1 MKAPKKL
8 LAIIVITAAAN
19 GVGRGDTAEMR
30 DGSLVQGKYVGGTA
44 GTVRFETPE
53 GVKVLE
59 TGKILAL
66 TFAEGG
72 ATSQP
77 AGAPAVAAPTAAAS
91 AVPAAAAAATTPK
104 TAQVPAGTVLNI
116 KLDGP
121 VSSKDPEGKKFSG
134 KLLAD
139 VTANGATV
147 AKSGSA
153 VYGQV
158 DKSKQAGRAVGKSE
172 LAFSLSGIDIGGKI
186 QPIVTTGFSVSG
198 KCSARKTARNAAIGA
213 GIGAAADGG
222 DGAGKG
228 AAIGAGV
235 SLIRKGESVT
245 APAGMILE
253 FRLSQPFE
261 ATVTQ

>member
-1 MKAPKKL
+1 MRTAKQL
-8 LAIIVITAAAN
+8 LAIAALVATVN
-19 GVGRGDTAEMR
+19 GVGRADTAEMR
-30 DGSLVQGKYVGGTA
+30 DGSIVQGKYVGGTA
-44 GTVRFETPE
+44 GTVRFETAE
-53 GVKVLE
+53 GVKVIE

-66 TFAEGG
+66 TFAEGA

-77 AGAPAVAAPTAAAS
+77 AAGAAPAAAAPAAA
-91 AVPAAAAAATTPK
+91 APAAAAAPK
-104 TAQVPAGTVLNI
+104 AVQVPAGTVLNV
-116 KLDGP
+116 KLDRP

-139 VTANGATV
+139 VTANGVTV

-172 LAFSLSGIDIGGKI
+172 LAFSLSGIDMGGKI
-186 QPIVTTGFSVSG
+186 QPIMTTSFSEAG
-198 KCSARKTARNAAIGA
+198 KSSARKTARNAAVGA

-235 SLIRKGESVT
+235 SLIRKGDSVT
-245 APAGMILE
+245 APAGAILE
-253 FRLSQPFE
+253 FRLIQPFE

>member
-1 MKAPKKL
+1 MRTAKRL
-8 LAIIVITAAAN
+8 LAVVAIVAAAN
-19 GVGRGDTAEMR
+19 GVGRADTAEMR

-53 GVKVLE
+53 GIKVIE

-77 AGAPAVAAPTAAAS
+77 AGAAPAATAAPAAA
-91 AVPAAAAAATTPK
+91 AVPAAAAAPK
-104 TAQVPAGTVLNI
+104 TVQVPAGTVLNI

-121 VSSKDPEGKKFSG
+121 VSSKDPDGKKFSG

-139 VTANGATV
+139 VTANGVTV

-172 LAFSLSGIDIGGKI
+172 LAFSLSGIDMGGKI
-186 QPIVTTGFSVSG
+186 QPIMTTSFSEAG
-198 KCSARKTARNAAIGA
+198 KSSTRKTARNAAIGA

-222 DGAGKG
+222 DGAAKG

-235 SLIRKGESVT
+235 SLIRKGDSVT
-245 APAGMILE
+245 APAGAILE

>member
-1 MKAPKKL
+1 MRTAKRL
-8 LAIIVITAAAN
+8 LAIVAVVAAAN
-19 GVGRGDTAEMR
+19 GVGRADTAEMR

-44 GTVRFETPE
+44 GTVRLETPE
-53 GVKVLE
+53 GVKVIE
-59 TGKILAL
+59 TSKILAL
-66 TFAEGG
+66 TFAAGT

-77 AGAPAVAAPTAAAS
+77 AGAA
-91 AVPAAAAAATTPK
+91 PAAAAAPK
-104 TAQVPAGTVLNI
+104 TVQVPAGTVLNI

-139 VTANGATV
+139 VMANGVTV

-172 LAFSLSGIDIGGKI
+172 LAFSLNGIDMGGKI
-186 QPIVTTGFSVSG
+186 QPIMTTSFSDTG
-198 KCSARKTARNAAIGA
+198 KSSARKTARNAAIGA